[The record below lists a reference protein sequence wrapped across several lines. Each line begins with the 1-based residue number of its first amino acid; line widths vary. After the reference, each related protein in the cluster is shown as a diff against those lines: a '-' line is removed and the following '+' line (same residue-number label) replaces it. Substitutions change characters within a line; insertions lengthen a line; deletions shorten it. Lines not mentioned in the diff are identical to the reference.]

1 MPQHPKHL
9 LTLLEF
15 SNKELQALFSLGTKV
30 KSSPARWQKALAGKS
45 PRIPLAAI
53 LRKFGVK

>member
-1 MPQHPKHL
+1 MDV
-9 LTLLEF
+9 
-15 SNKELQALFSLGTKV
+15 AA
-30 KSSPARWQKALAGKS
+30 ARKALAGKS